1 MSLLLSLVLTASP
14 QACSEVFPNVWS
26 AWQKREE
33 VREER
38 SRFEKVPDARERVE
52 KEWLKS
58 CASLD
63 AAALDCARGLTF
75 QKQVDSMF
83 ERAKGNRLATQETEH
98 AVNKLKK
105 TYTVLECPAVEPALV
120 QAIDAVVPP
129 PARPAS
135 KREETPPPKP
145 TKAPKGQVID

>member
-1 MSLLLSLVLTASP
+1 MSLLLSLVLSASP

-33 VREER
+33 LREER
-38 SRFEKVPDARERVE
+38 PRFEKVPDARDRVE
-52 KEWLKS
+52 KEWVKA

-75 QKQVDSMF
+75 QKQVDAMF
-83 ERAKGNRLATQETEH
+83 ERVKGNRLATQETEH

-105 TYTVLECPAVEPALV
+105 TYTVLECPAVEPAMS
-120 QAIDAVVPP
+120 QAVDAVVPP
-129 PARPAS
+129 PRPAS
-135 KREETPPPKP
+135 KVEETPPPKP
-145 TKAPKGQVID
+145 AKAPKGQVID